1 VGGEPTAGTQSFAIK
16 TNWGNASRHFGFAAS
31 ASACCAFAIAMVALH
46 SEISRKVGMPE
57 GDLLGQ
63 VGKIYAEFSEDRIPA
78 VAAGITFFFLLAL
91 FPAVA
96 AIVSLYGIFADRAA
110 IMDGLRLLSGFLPEG
125 AVRVL
130 HNDLYRLT
138 KEKPENLGWAFL
150 ISFILAIWS
159 ASGGIKALIDGLNI
173 AFETK
178 ETRSFL
184 RITANALFFTAV
196 LTVAA
201 VLSIY
206 VGVSS
211 SKWLGGLPGSTIARP
226 VFDALT
232 WPVGFFLCS
241 AIFSLIY
248 KFGPNRPHARWK
260 WISWGSAIAS
270 AAWILGTFLFSWYAG
285 HFGRYDRIYG
295 ELGGAVGFLTW
306 VWLSLVILLTGAEIV
321 CEAERRE

>member
-1 VGGEPTAGTQSFAIK
+1 
-16 TNWGNASRHFGFAAS
+16 
-31 ASACCAFAIAMVALH
+31 MVALH
-46 SEISRKVGMPE
+46 SAESRKADTPLGRV
-57 GDLLGQ
+57 LGQ
-63 VGKIYAEFSEDRIPA
+63 TGKIYAEFSEDRIPA

-91 FPAVA
+91 FPAIA
-96 AIVSLYGIFADRAA
+96 SIVSLYGIFADRAA

-130 HNDLYRLT
+130 HSDLYRLT
-138 KEKPENLGWAFL
+138 QEKPEDLGWAFL
-150 ISFILAIWS
+150 ISFIVAIWS

-173 AFETK
+173 AFETR

-184 RITANALFFTAV
+184 RITANALFFTAA

-211 SKWLGGLPGSTIARP
+211 SKWLDRLPGATIAKP

-232 WPVGFFLCS
+232 WPIGFFLCS

-248 KFGPNRPHARWK
+248 KFGPNRPQARWR
-260 WISWGSAIAS
+260 WTSWGSGVAA
-270 AAWILGTFLFSWYAG
+270 AAWILGTVLFSWYAG

-321 CEAERRE
+321 CEAERQE